1 MKARLPVIML
11 GLLAVTGV
19 AGVASGAEPSAS
31 TTQAQSFTLQRGE
44 HLSGL
49 CAQIRQAGI
58 NVTVPD
64 CVRQILFANRDWFAQ
79 RFGYVWKDPQSVNL
93 DSAVRLW
100 SEIPY
105 VMPVGL
111 VAGKPMATEPAPE
124 AQPPRTAAGA
134 SPSGHFD
141 PQGKAPSTFTIE
153 LRKGLKATLPFEDRR
168 DFEEAKKGFIAE
180 PPYKQIMA
188 DAGHVA
194 WDMGSYQWL
203 LGGKDFE
210 SINPSLQRQAVLN
223 MAYGLY
229 EVVPG
234 RIYQVR
240 GYDLANISFIKGDT
254 GWIIFDPLTAKETA
268 RAALDFINEKLGKR
282 PVVGV
287 VYSHSHVDHFG
298 GVRGV
303 VDEADVASGKVM
315 VIAPSGFMDAAIA
328 ENVFAGN
335 AMSRRTQWQY
345 AVLLQRNPFGH
356 VDQAIGK
363 NVANGNTGL
372 IAPNRL
378 VSEEFEEI
386 TLDGVKMVFQNAPDT
401 EAPVEMNTY
410 FPQFKALWSSEII
423 TGTIHNI
430 YTIRGAAVRNA
441 INWSKEINEALY
453 KFGQEAEVMF
463 ASHSWPRW
471 GNERIQEVLRAQR
484 DAYANLNNQAL
495 HYANLGVTINE
506 IQNVYE
512 VPKSLREQW
521 AARSYHGDVQNN
533 ARAVINRF
541 LGHYDGNPTNLIP
554 LSPADSAP
562 LYVEMM
568 GGAEK
573 ILARGQQ
580 LYDEG
585 AYLYATEILNK
596 LVFAEPK
603 NQAARRLL
611 ADTFEQLGYQA
622 ESTSVRN
629 SFLQGAYE
637 LRNGLPGGVPPRSTG
652 PDVVRAMS
660 TEQWLDFVGISMDP
674 KKAEGLKF
682 TINLVTP
689 DNGEQYAVEMSN
701 ATLTTIKGFQAKNP
715 DLTITV
721 NRADLNGVMMGQTS
735 FDDLIKAGKAKFDGD
750 RTGFDQLRSIL
761 VPFTPDFEIL
771 PGTALR
777 QHANPPK
784 PFEVRYQ
791 IDLDYD

>member
-1 MKARLPVIML
+1 MTHRFPIIITFFAATSVA
-11 GLLAVTGV
+11 GLAVATETP
-19 AGVASGAEPSAS
+19 AKAAPAN
-31 TTQAQSFTLQRGE
+31 TFTLNRGE
-44 HLSGL
+44 SLSTL
-49 CAQIRQAGI
+49 CASIRQSGV
-58 NVTVPD
+58 NVSMAD
-64 CVRQILFANRDWFAQ
+64 CVTQILFANRQWFDD
-79 RFGYVWKDPQSVNL
+79 RFGYVWNDLAAVKL

-100 SEIPY
+100 AGIPY
-105 VMPVGL
+105 VLPAEL
-111 VAGKPMATEPAPE
+111 VAAKPTQAEAAPS
-124 AQPPRTAAGA
+124 A
-134 SPSGHFD
+134 SKAPDETKPIHPEHFD
-141 PQGKAPSTFTIE
+141 PLGRAPSTFTIE
-153 LRKGLKATLPFEDRR
+153 VRDRLKVTLPFADRR

-180 PPYKQIMA
+180 PSYKQIMA

-203 LGGKDFE
+203 LSDKDFE

-268 RAALDFINEKLGKR
+268 RAALEFINEKLGKR

-315 VIAPSGFMDAAIA
+315 LIAPAGFLEAAIA

-335 AMSRRTQWQY
+335 AMTRRSQWQY
-345 AVLLQRNPFGH
+345 SVLLKRDPFGH

-363 NVANGNTGL
+363 NIANGNTGL
-372 IAPNRL
+372 IPPNRL
-378 VSEEFEEI
+378 VSKDFEEI
-386 TLDGVKMVFQNAPDT
+386 SLDGVKMVFQNAPDT

-410 FPQFKALWSSEII
+410 FPQFKALWTSEII

-441 INWSKEINEALY
+441 LNWSKEINEALY

-471 GNERIQEVLRAQR
+471 GNARIQEVLRAQR
-484 DAYANLNNQAL
+484 DTYANLNNQAL
-495 HYANLGVTINE
+495 HYANRGVTINE
-506 IQNVYE
+506 IHNVYE

-521 AARSYHGDVQNN
+521 AVRSYHGDVQNN
-533 ARAVINRF
+533 TRAVINRF

-573 ILARGQQ
+573 ILARAQQ

-596 LVFAEPK
+596 LVFAEPH

-622 ESTSVRN
+622 ESTSTRN
-629 SFLQGAYE
+629 SFLQGAFE
-637 LRNGLPGGVPPRSTG
+637 LRNGLPGGVPARSTG

-660 TEQWLDFVGISMDP
+660 TEQWLDFIGISMDP
-674 KKAEGLKF
+674 KRADGIRF
-682 TINLVTP
+682 VVNLVTP
-689 DNGEQYAVEMSN
+689 DNGERFVVEMSN
-701 ATLTTIKGFQAKNP
+701 ATLTTIKGEQAKSP
-715 DLTITV
+715 DLTVTV
-721 NRADLNGVMMGQTS
+721 NRADLNQVMMGVAS
-735 FDDLIKAGKAKFDGD
+735 FDDLIKAGKAKFDGN
-750 RTGFDQLRSIL
+750 RAGFDQLRSIL
-761 VPFTPDFEIL
+761 VPFTPNFEIL
-771 PGTALR
+771 PGTAPK
-777 QHANPPK
+777 QPAEAPK
-784 PFEVRYQ
+784 PFEVR
-791 IDLDYD
+791 DLVNPLVGD

>member
-1 MKARLPVIML
+1 MRVSRPSTMKVVLSAVVSAAAVLAAPQTAR
-11 GLLAVTGV
+11 AASDVT
-19 AGVASGAEPSAS
+19 
-31 TTQAQSFTLQRGE
+31 FTLNRGE
-44 HLSGL
+44 NLSSI
-49 CAQIRQAGI
+49 CAGIRQSGVDVSVA
-58 NVTVPD
+58 D
-64 CVRQILFANRDWFAQ
+64 CVTKILFANRQWFDE
-79 RFGYVWKDPQSVNL
+79 RFGYVWRDPASVRL

-100 SEIPY
+100 AGVPY
-105 VMPVGL
+105 VLPAEL
-111 VAGKPMATEPAPE
+111 AAAKPAQAEAAPQASNAPAETKPID
-124 AQPPRTAAGA
+124 P
-134 SPSGHFD
+134 GHFD
-141 PQGKAPSTFTIE
+141 PLGKAPSKFTIE
-153 LRKGLKATLPFEDRR
+153 LRDGLKAALPFEDQR

-194 WDMGSYQWL
+194 WDMGSYSWL
-203 LGGKDFE
+203 LEGKDFD
-210 SINPSLQRQAVLN
+210 SINPSLLRQAVLN

-240 GYDLANISFIKGDT
+240 GFDLANISFIKGDT

-268 RAALDFINEKLGKR
+268 RAALEFINEKLGKR

-287 VYSHSHVDHFG
+287 VYSHSHGDHFG

-303 VDEADVASGKVM
+303 VDEADVKSGKVM
-315 VIAPSGFMDAAIA
+315 LIAADGFMEAAVS
-328 ENVFAGN
+328 ENVFAGT
-335 AMSRRTQWQY
+335 AMNRRMQWQY
-345 AVLLQRNPFGH
+345 AVLLQRNPHGH

-363 NVANGNTGL
+363 NVAAGSAGL

-378 VSEEFEEI
+378 ISKDFEEI

-401 EAPVEMNTY
+401 EAPVQLNTW
-410 FPQFKALWSSEII
+410 FPQFKAFWAAEVV

-430 YTIRGAAVRNA
+430 YTTRGAAVRNA
-441 INWSKEINEALY
+441 LNWSKVINEALY
-453 KFGQEAEVMF
+453 KFGPEAEVMF

-471 GNERIQEVLRAQR
+471 GNERIKEVLRTQR
-484 DAYANLNNQAL
+484 DVYANLNNQTL
-495 HYANLGVTINE
+495 HYVNQGVTINE
-506 IQNVYE
+506 IHNIYE
-512 VPKSLREQW
+512 VPKSLQQNW

-533 ARAVINRF
+533 VRGVVNRF
-541 LGHYDGNPTNLIP
+541 IGHFDGNPTNLIP

-596 LVFAEPK
+596 LVFAEPH

-629 SFLQGAYE
+629 TFLQGAFE
-637 LRNGLPGGVPPRSTG
+637 LRNGLPGGVPVRSAV

-660 TEQWLDFVGISMDP
+660 TEQWLDFVAISMDP

-689 DNGEQYAVEMSN
+689 DNGEKFAVEMSN
-701 ATLTTIKGFQAKNP
+701 ATLTTINGFQANKP

-721 NRADLNGVMMGQTS
+721 NRADLNQVMMGQAS
-735 FDDLIKAGKAKFDGD
+735 FDDLIKFGKATFDGD

-771 PGTALR
+771 PGMAPKE
-777 QHANPPK
+777 HAATPK
-784 PFEVRYQ
+784 PFEVLKQ
-791 IDLDYD
+791 IDFEHD